1 MLEKDQVKGKA
12 IDKQYEELKV
22 KNCWPKVSSH
32 KRFRRYMPADEMD
45 NGRYPDKE
53 FYSWVPRY
61 PILPN
66 WSRIK

>member
-12 IDKQYEELKV
+12 IDKQYEELTV
-22 KNCWPKVSSH
+22 KNCWPKVNTH

-53 FYSWVPRY
+53 FYSGVPRY

-66 WSRIK
+66 WSRM